1 MFGRYANLTLLV
13 KEMKSA
19 PGINNIWPVRSVETS
34 TDIVSLTKLPFLG
47 LTPDRQQALSE
58 LRGES
63 ASNDG
68 GPIADASNVSDV
80 ADMDWETIPAH
91 IQQDETFAHAYRDI
105 IGTQ

>member
-1 MFGRYANLTLLV
+1 MFGHYANLTSLA
-13 KEMKSA
+13 KGMKLA
-19 PGINNIWPVRSVETS
+19 PGINNIRLVRSVETN

-47 LTPDRQQALSE
+47 LTPDRQQALGE

-63 ASNDG
+63 AGNDG
-68 GPIADASNVSDV
+68 GPIADASNTSDV